1 MRKKFSMPLQIA
13 VALFLAVVTGIL
25 VPEAATYFSW
35 MGTLFIRALKM
46 IVAPLVLTSIIF
58 GMCKL
63 QGGKDFGRLGA
74 KTLGW
79 YIGTSLIA
87 IVTGLVLVN
96 FFKPGTGA
104 SLGLEANLEKLP
116 VASTTLFENM
126 MRIVPENIFRALAD
140 TDMLAIIFIAMVFGY
155 FTTVLNDKYKTKLVN
170 FFEAANELVMR
181 VTEFIIRFSPFG
193 IFGIVVKIVSEQQN
207 LLELLYRLGLYM
219 LVVIIGLIIH
229 SAIILPLILRT
240 TAGVNPLR
248 HAKAVLTPLLTAF
261 STSSSNAALPLTMS
275 AMEKNAGVSVKISSF
290 TLPLGATINMNGTAL
305 YEFVAA
311 MFIAQAYGI
320 QLTIGQQIITIFT
333 ALMASIGA
341 AGIPMAGMVTMGIVL
356 TAVGLPLEGMGLILA
371 VDRILDMFRTTVN
384 VWGDTVC
391 CAIIAK
397 SEGEKIYSN
406 KA

>member
-1 MRKKFSMPLQIA
+1 
-13 VALFLAVVTGIL
+13 
-25 VPEAATYFSW
+25 
-35 MGTLFIRALKM
+35 
-46 IVAPLVLTSIIF
+46 
-58 GMCKL
+58 
-63 QGGKDFGRLGA
+63 
-74 KTLGW
+74 
-79 YIGTSLIA
+79 
-87 IVTGLVLVN
+87 
-96 FFKPGTGA
+96 
-104 SLGLEANLEKLP
+104 
-116 VASTTLFENM
+116 
-126 MRIVPENIFRALAD
+126 
-140 TDMLAIIFIAMVFGY
+140 
-155 FTTVLNDKYKTKLVN
+155 
-170 FFEAANELVMR
+170 
-181 VTEFIIRFSPFG
+181 
-193 IFGIVVKIVSEQQN
+193 
-207 LLELLYRLGLYM
+207 
-219 LVVIIGLIIH
+219 
-229 SAIILPLILRT
+229 
-240 TAGVNPLR
+240 
-248 HAKAVLTPLLTAF
+248 VLTPLLTAF